1 MRKISSKIIFL
12 IHCLIVFF
20 WLGLFFVPT
29 SFWPGRII
37 FHFYLTLVIVFN
49 QFIWGLLIMP
59 WTKKYRMVCFLTTV
73 NQLLKGDSIYDEKN
87 YDHSFT
93 QELFGKAGIKI
104 PHRFATFLTFTILII
119 VTFQYLSI
127 K

>member
-1 MRKISSKIIFL
+1 MRKISSKIVFS

-20 WLGLFFVPT
+20 WCGLFFVPI
-29 SFWPGRII
+29 SLWSDKII
-37 FHFYLTLVIVFN
+37 FHFYLTLIIVFN

-73 NQLLKGDSIYDEKN
+73 NQLLRGDSIFDEKN

-93 QELFGKAGIKI
+93 QELFGRAGLKI
-104 PHRFATFLTFTILII
+104 SHRFATLLTFTILIV

>member
-12 IHCLIVFF
+12 IHCVIVFF
-20 WLGLFFVPT
+20 WWGLFFVPT
-29 SFWPGRII
+29 SFWPSIII

-49 QFIWGLLIMP
+49 QFVWGLLIMP

-73 NQLLKGDSIYDEKN
+73 NQLLRGDSISDEKN

-93 QELFGKAGIKI
+93 QELFGKAGIKVS
-104 PHRFATFLTFTILII
+104 HRFATFLTFTILII

>member
-1 MRKISSKIIFL
+1 MRRISSKIVFL
-12 IHCLIVFF
+12 IHCLIVLF
-20 WLGLFFVPT
+20 WLGLFFVPV
-29 SFWPGRII
+29 SLWPNKII

-59 WTKKYRMVCFLTTV
+59 WTKKYRMVCFLTTI
-73 NQLLKGDSIYDEKN
+73 NQLLRGDSIFDERN

-104 PHRFATFLTFTILII
+104 THRFATYLTFTVLIV
-119 VTFQYLSI
+119 VTFQYLSL